1 MKRTLAF
8 RCIASLVMLSGGSTA
23 FAETP
28 AEYPTRP
35 VRVLVGYQAGGPTD
49 VVARLVAKQL
59 QASLGQTFVVD
70 NRPGAGSNIASDQVA
85 TAKPDGYTLLFAAA
99 PIASNA
105 FIYKNLKWNVKTSFE
120 PVSQVMSA
128 PVVLAVSPTLP
139 VHNLAELIA
148 LAKKQPGK
156 LSFASTGNGGTQHL
170 AGEML
175 KQQAGI
181 NLIHVPYKGAS
192 AVVTDLIAGNVSMAF
207 MTSVSSLQYLK
218 GGQARPIA
226 VAAPKRLASLPNV
239 PTMTEAGLPGF
250 EADSWSG
257 LFAPAG
263 TPRAI
268 IEKLQKAVAKAT
280 ASQELRDNLTPQG
293 AVLVGSTP
301 GEFKTYIDKD
311 VDRMSK
317 VFKTVKVTLE

>member
-1 MKRTLAF
+1 MTRTLALNL
-8 RCIASLVMLSGGSTA
+8 IAPLAMILGCGAAT
-23 FAETP
+23 AETP

-59 QASLGQTFVVD
+59 QASLGQAFVVD

-105 FIYKNLKWNVKTSFE
+105 FLYKNLKWNVRTSFE

-128 PVVLAVSPTLP
+128 PAILAVSPTLP

-192 AVVTDLIAGNVSMAF
+192 AVITDLIAGNVSMAF
-207 MTSVSSLQYLK
+207 MTSISAMQYLK

-226 VAAPKRLASLPNV
+226 VAAPKRLAVLPDV
-239 PTMTEAGLPGF
+239 PTMAEAGLPGF

-263 TPRAI
+263 TPRPI
-268 IEKLQKAVAKAT
+268 IEKLQKAVAKAA
-280 ASQELRDNLTPQG
+280 ASQELRDNLLPQG
-293 AVLVGSTP
+293 AILVGNSST
-301 GEFKTYIDKD
+301 EFKAYIDKD
-311 VDRMSK
+311 VDHMSK